1 MIETSSHGTSYQL
14 HGPENHPVVALVH
27 GLGLSQETWN
37 GHAPELAKNYR
48 VLTYDLFGHSD
59 SIAPPTLPSVTLFSD
74 QLRDLMDELN
84 IYKAAIVGFSLGGM
98 INRRFAMDYPD
109 RASALVVLNSPHDR
123 GEKAQK
129 LVEQQAADSDAGG
142 VGATLD
148 AAIMRWFTQAF
159 RENHPGVIQKVRD
172 RLMANDPHI
181 YAQCRS
187 VLAHGVKELIRPDPP
202 ISHPTLVMTCEHDS
216 GSTPK
221 MSYDIAAEIE
231 GAETMIVS
239 DLQHMGLVER
249 PELFTTPIL
258 EFLNKHL

>member
-84 IYKAAIVGFSLGGM
+84 IYKAAIVCFSLGGM
-98 INRRFAMDYPD
+98 INRRFARDYPD

-142 VGATLD
+142 VGATLNTAFD
-148 AAIMRWFTQAF
+148 RYEFDTAAAIILIIIFCFFIWISMALNTLTITMDTMRVTKSSKKYRAGCYLKFVQ
-159 RENHPGVIQKVRD
+159 
-172 RLMANDPHI
+172 
-181 YAQCRS
+181 
-187 VLAHGVKELIRPDPP
+187 
-202 ISHPTLVMTCEHDS
+202 
-216 GSTPK
+216 
-221 MSYDIAAEIE
+221 EIW
-231 GAETMIVS
+231 
-239 DLQHMGLVER
+239 
-249 PELFTTPIL
+249 
-258 EFLNKHL
+258 